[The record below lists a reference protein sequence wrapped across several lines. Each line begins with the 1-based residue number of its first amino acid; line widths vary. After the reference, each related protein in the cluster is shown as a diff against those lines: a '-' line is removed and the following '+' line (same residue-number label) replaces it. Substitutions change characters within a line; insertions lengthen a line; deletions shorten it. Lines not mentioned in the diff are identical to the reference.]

1 MIDVAKQHQLKIA
14 KRTLRMTPAG
24 ARIMGGMDFETAYMI
39 VFRTSLRDRLDN
51 LVAEYGEAPEWLS
64 WELGAYG
71 WDNPKELLDQLN

>member
-1 MIDVAKQHQLKIA
+1 
-14 KRTLRMTPAG
+14 
-24 ARIMGGMDFETAYMI
+24 MGGMDFETAYMI